1 MCVAYSHSRAEENA
15 ARWERIIDRKI
26 PDNAIPVGRD
36 SQNRVLYAGRCL
48 VRQNRYRFV
57 PGYVCKEEPWV
68 LAAYGTRARTGTQDE
83 VLVSDKIE
91 SIYWESSITPR
102 FPVVGGSDE
111 DDKYLI
117 GRTRSTFGR
126 TWRGR
131 RLSITN
137 LPDEFCLPGK
147 VHPSHAVLYAPF
159 GDKEYIFKDFE
170 TMAIKASP
178 RSLFEIA
185 ALTLKINLDDDKLI
199 SLADKQILSKPVLA
213 EVLSVSPH

>member
-1 MCVAYSHSRAEENA
+1 M
-15 ARWERIIDRKI
+15 
-26 PDNAIPVGRD
+26 
-36 SQNRVLYAGRCL
+36 
-48 VRQNRYRFV
+48 
-57 PGYVCKEEPWV
+57 
-68 LAAYGTRARTGTQDE
+68 
-83 VLVSDKIE
+83 
-91 SIYWESSITPR
+91 TPR

-131 RLSITN
+131 RLSIAN

-185 ALTLKINLDDDKLI
+185 ALVSDSNFSLVKSILDLEN
-199 SLADKQILSKPVLA
+199 QPRRRQTHLSCG
-213 EVLSVSPH
+213 